1 MKDRLKVFV
10 QKYTKQLLAFSI
22 FFVAILITFLGY
34 SFAALTPVESIIITS
49 ENSSYVSKEEGSW
62 QVEKSGK
69 WINKGKARITLD
81 VDTSLMTNNN
91 GLDVIFVL
99 DTSNSMGG
107 NKLDRVKQDTIEL
120 LDILLSNSKNQAA
133 LITFNSSSTIL
144 TPLTGDKE
152 LLVNEVNNL
161 VTTGETNYYQALVN
175 VDNILKDYQEESNR
189 EVIVLFLTDGY
200 PTEGSPNQVT
210 QYQYL
215 KSEYPYITVNAVQYD
230 MGDYVLKPIKE
241 ISDNQ
246 FLADMDTL
254 YDALFDATVLPIPY
268 EKFEI
273 VDYIDN
279 RYFRLDSKENI
290 TVSDGEVTLEEE
302 NGKQKITWTI
312 DDFKS
317 GQDAKLTMDI
327 YLKDAYLDD
336 DGIYTTN
343 EKEQIITKIKNEE
356 ENVTSTETPVLS
368 HNYTVTYEANAP
380 SGTTVNN
387 LPKEASYFVFD
398 TIPISTQEPTCVGYE
413 FNGWEIVTE
422 GVTHVGEDYFIMPGE
437 DVIIRA
443 KWSKVGLLKSMNGVV
458 SEQGDPIIKKY
469 LPGSNEDFHNSK
481 YQSKITSIVTK
492 DNLEI
497 PAVAIEHWD
506 VSAARDGS
514 VIAYIED
521 DGRGN
526 GTYKVTIGGQGG
538 VIANSDSSYL
548 FAGIAGKTF
557 TSLETIDLTYFD
569 TSRTV
574 NMRSMFSYGYYDINK
589 DNGCKLKSIIFGEH
603 WDTSNV
609 TNMSFMFMAQ
619 TKLVNLDLSF
629 FDTSK
634 VTDMSGMFSG
644 CLNLTSLDFCNAD
657 FSSVTSYDSMF
668 SSANASLRVTVKNS
682 TASSWIRSRLDEGK
696 LYGATVVI
704 A

>member
-1 MKDRLKVFV
+1 
-10 QKYTKQLLAFSI
+10 
-22 FFVAILITFLGY
+22 
-34 SFAALTPVESIIITS
+34 
-49 ENSSYVSKEEGSW
+49 
-62 QVEKSGK
+62 
-69 WINKGKARITLD
+69 
-81 VDTSLMTNNN
+81 
-91 GLDVIFVL
+91 
-99 DTSNSMGG
+99 
-107 NKLDRVKQDTIEL
+107 
-120 LDILLSNSKNQAA
+120 
-133 LITFNSSSTIL
+133 
-144 TPLTGDKE
+144 
-152 LLVNEVNNL
+152 
-161 VTTGETNYYQALVN
+161 
-175 VDNILKDYQEESNR
+175 
-189 EVIVLFLTDGY
+189 
-200 PTEGSPNQVT
+200 
-210 QYQYL
+210 
-215 KSEYPYITVNAVQYD
+215 
-230 MGDYVLKPIKE
+230 
-241 ISDNQ
+241 
-246 FLADMDTL
+246 
-254 YDALFDATVLPIPY
+254 
-268 EKFEI
+268 
-273 VDYIDN
+273 
-279 RYFRLDSKENI
+279 
-290 TVSDGEVTLEEE
+290 
-302 NGKQKITWTI
+302 
-312 DDFKS
+312 
-317 GQDAKLTMDI
+317 MDI

-343 EKEQIITKIKNEE
+343 EKEQIITKIKDEE

-506 VSAARDGS
+506 VSAASDGS

-548 FAGIAGKTF
+548 FAGIAGRTF

-569 TSRTV
+569 TRHTV

-634 VTDMSGMFSG
+634 VTNMSGMFQG
-644 CLNLTSLDFCNAD
+644 CPNLTNLDLRNAD
-657 FSSVTSYDSMF
+657 FSSVTSYDDMF
-668 SSANASLRVTVKNS
+668 LSSNSTLRVTVKNS
-682 TASSWIRSRLDEGK
+682 TASSWVRSRLDEEK